1 MSSAVTAWSV
11 QEKQSQHLSIVTLAN
26 MSHIYGDDLLA
37 DKLMWDSR
45 EERAKEV
52 KALFNISPMVFNH
65 ERYYESVRNQIA
77 ILAGKAYE
85 NLTKAKLMHEQ
96 TAFRH
101 IYNLYLE
108 GKRSEADLKQYA
120 EEAIKITTALMEED
134 RAAYI
139 A

>member
-1 MSSAVTAWSV
+1 
-11 QEKQSQHLSIVTLAN
+11 
-26 MSHIYGDDLLA
+26 MSHIYDQDLLA

-45 EERAKEV
+45 EARHSEV
-52 KALFNISPMVFNH
+52 HALFNGKPYVFNH
-65 ERYYESVRNQIA
+65 VRYYESVRNQIA

-96 TAFRH
+96 TALRH
-101 IYNLYLE
+101 VYNLYLE
-108 GKRSEADLKQYA
+108 GKRSEADLKLYA